1 VLKQIRTIIVQ
12 AIILAVVSSV
22 VALGFNAFR
31 PAGLP
36 LVAGQPY
43 MIYTDC
49 PMMRKEATP
58 VAVADWPADLSGL
71 VLVDARP
78 AEDFG
83 EVHLPGSRNLPY
95 HPLKSPPAK
104 ILNDLIAAGP
114 NTILVVGDVEINSG
128 RLLAAEFAEAGCLG
142 VRYVEGG
149 WPALVAAGFVE
160 AGVAP

>member
-1 VLKQIRTIIVQ
+1 MRRFQTILIQ
-12 AIILAVVSSV
+12 AIILVVAASV
-22 VALGFNAFR
+22 VALTFNAVR

-49 PMMRKEATP
+49 PMMLKEATP
-58 VAVADWPADLSGL
+58 VAVADLPADLSGL
-71 VLVDARP
+71 VLVDARLV
-78 AEDFG
+78 EDF
-83 EVHLPGSRNLPY
+83 ENAHLPGSRNLPY
-95 HPLKSPPAK
+95 HPIKSPPAEFLK
-104 ILNDLIAAGP
+104 ALLAAGP
-114 NTILVVGDVEINSG
+114 NTILVVGDEEINSG

-149 WPALVAAGFVE
+149 WPALVVAGFVE